1 MLHTLDIIGT
11 LVFAISGAF
20 RAVKYEL
27 DLLGV
32 LTLATVTGV
41 GGGILRDLAMGT
53 MPPMVFRDEAYL
65 LACIVGGLAVFL
77 APRRIAARWDWLLA
91 ADAVGLSVFAAI
103 GAAKA
108 ASAGFG
114 VIGIM
119 MMAAMTAC
127 GGGVLRDVLVTEV
140 PIVLRAD
147 FYATAALAG
156 GACLIAARRAGL
168 AENAQLLCAAAVTL
182 SLRLLAM
189 KYRISLPKARRL
201 PASPSQ
207 LAQMRHTAQETK
219 DGT

>member
-1 MLHTLDIIGT
+1 MLRTLDLIGT
-11 LVFAISGAF
+11 LVFAMSGAF

-41 GGGILRDLAMGT
+41 GGGILRDMAMGT
-53 MPPMVFRDEAYL
+53 TPPVVFHDEAYL
-65 LACIVGGLAVFL
+65 LVCVIGGLAVFL
-77 APRRIAARWDWLLA
+77 APKRIATRWDWLMI

-108 ASAGFG
+108 SSAGFG

-127 GGGVLRDVLVTEV
+127 GGGVIRDVLVTEV
-140 PIVLRAD
+140 PVVLRAD

-156 GACLIAARRAGL
+156 GACLVAARHAGL
-168 AENAQLLCAAAVTL
+168 AENAQLLCAAAATL
-182 SLRLLAM
+182 CLRLLAM
-189 KYRISLPKARRL
+189 KYRLSLPKARRM

-207 LAQMRHTAQETK
+207 LAQSRRSAQETR
-219 DGT
+219 DGK